1 MSSPDSAT
9 HSGVWLI
16 LGCSKKPPWF
26 QQCMAPNTSVCGYE
40 SDGSNDDV
48 PLRAFLTSELVD
60 FAFVDPDAD
69 GPIGDQLGVALWKD
83 DTMTL
88 QTQNELLC
96 SASRCAAAMLRD
108 TADQRA
114 IWLDERPALR
124 VLLRYRA
131 SVQLLVI
138 KLVVCHYGKQPR
150 SERKGTG
157 LITVSGQ
164 CCEVAWEHGAAAMR
178 TWMRRRVST

>member
-1 MSSPDSAT
+1 
-9 HSGVWLI
+9 
-16 LGCSKKPPWF
+16 
-26 QQCMAPNTSVCGYE
+26 MAPAVAPSVCGYD
-40 SDGSNDDV
+40 SDGSDDDV

-83 DTMTL
+83 DTMNL

-138 KLVVCHYGKQPR
+138 KLVVCHYGRRPR
-150 SERKGTG
+150 SERKGTGMGTG

-164 CCEVAWEHGAAAMR
+164 C
-178 TWMRRRVST
+178 